1 MNTNLRLLF
10 FLGSTLMLSIT
21 EPIKCLWLSSY
32 SVIHDPPNYLISET
46 SRLNGRKVE
55 FRSSENKEGIFGCG
69 KVGFSVTVWL
79 NICRE
84 GALDRFFLEK
94 AITTS
99 GEANDNFA
107 HFDHS
112 ICRHQCGW
120 LGFST
125 FQFILGFSSCWGI
138 TYLFYIWN
146 SLHCKRG
153 LIRARLDLCESLQVY
168 SLLCRWGFMF
178 LFLFFLFSG

>member
-1 MNTNLRLLF
+1 MRTGDEVAVLQQLH
-10 FLGSTLMLSIT
+10 
-21 EPIKCLWLSSY
+21 W
-32 SVIHDPPNYLISET
+32 HAW
-46 SRLNGRKVE
+46 LNGRKVE

-112 ICRHQCGW
+112 ICRHQCGR

-125 FQFILGFSSCWGI
+125 FQFILGFSSCWGV
-138 TYLFYIWN
+138 
-146 SLHCKRG
+146 SLTFSTSETHSTVKEDSSG
-153 LIRARLDLCESLQVY
+153 QDWIFVN
-168 SLLCRWGFMF
+168 LCRSAFTLPINDAFVHHPHTKLHEG
-178 LFLFFLFSG
+178 